1 MSALRDIVPIRNPLI
16 DESKFRVNRHNQ
28 PIIITKIRDGDDL
41 SNDIFYS
48 CIICEGPLV
57 PVSNCTFCKKATLR
71 KCTRCDS
78 LKNMHSHES
87 CKSLVSFGRL
97 VFQKNHKEVK
107 V

>member
-1 MSALRDIVPIRNPLI
+1 MKPLRGTNPIRNSLI
-16 DESKFRVNRHNQ
+16 DESQSAMISSSQLEGF
-28 PIIITKIRDGDDL
+28 TKIRDGDDL

-87 CKSLVSFGRL
+87 CKSLVSFRKKID
-97 VFQKNHKEVK
+97 QMHMKRNNE
-107 V
+107 